1 MEETRAHIRKTGKYI
16 NWIILLF
23 KLFTII
29 GMFVGCVI
37 VISEVF
43 FPDEVKDESF
53 EEMFEGFNSTLL
65 SAAANMEGIS
75 VRTRITV
82 GGVALFI
89 TMLVLFFVIH
99 NVGKLFKEMVTR
111 ETPFTDEV
119 AQHLKKT
126 SWAMLVLAVDSVV
139 EAVVLFLLVRLV
151 AYIFAY
157 GAYLQKRAD
166 ATNRIQEEMILSFAE
181 ITENKS
187 GQTGKHIKR
196 VAEYSRILATEL
208 GMDAEEAERIRLAST
223 MHDIGKL
230 LVPSEIL
237 DKPARL
243 TDEEFAE
250 IKKHT
255 TYGGKLLHNVEGEV
269 MQIAKKI
276 ALDHHERPDG
286 RGYPE
291 GKDQESISI
300 EGRIVA
306 VADVYDALTSRRSYK
321 EAWDDKKA
329 YEEIVKGKN
338 TQFDAA
344 VVEAFERAYQKINEA
359 RLELKDV
366 S

>member
-1 MEETRAHIRKTGKYI
+1 MEDTRGHIKKLGKYI
-16 NWIILLF
+16 KWIIVIL

-29 GMFVGCVI
+29 GMFVGIII
-37 VISEVF
+37 VVNTTIS
-43 FPDEVKDESF
+43 PDWAETDDFS
-53 EEMFEGFNSTLL
+53 EMFEDTNSVLL
-65 SAAANMEGIS
+65 TAVANMQGVSE
-75 VRTRITV
+75 RTRMTI
-82 GGVALFI
+82 GGVAMFI
-89 TMLVLFFVIH
+89 TMLVMFLVIR
-99 NVGKLFKEMVTR
+99 NVGKLFKEMLNR

-119 AQHLKKT
+119 AQHLRKT
-126 SWAMLVLAVDSVV
+126 SWAMLVLVVDGVI
-139 EAVVLFLLVRLV
+139 EAVILFLLVRLIS
-151 AYIFAY
+151 YIFAY

-187 GQTGKHIKR
+187 GQTGKHVKR
-196 VAEYSRILATEL
+196 VAEFSKILATEL
-208 GMDAEEAERIRLAST
+208 GMENEEAERIRLAST

-255 TYGGKLLHNVEGEV
+255 TYGGKLLNNVEGEV
-269 MQIAKKI
+269 MQIAKKV

-291 GKDQESISI
+291 GKDQDNISI

-321 EAWDDKKA
+321 EAWDDTKA
-329 YEEIVKGKN
+329 YEEIVKGKG
-338 TQFDAA
+338 TQFDTR
-344 VVEAFERAYQKINEA
+344 VVEAFERAYAKINEA
-359 RLELKDV
+359 RLELQDA

>member
-1 MEETRAHIRKTGKYI
+1 MEDTRGHIKKLGKYI
-16 NWIILLF
+16 NWIIVIL
-23 KLFTII
+23 KVFTIV

-37 VISEVF
+37 VINTVF
-43 FPDEVKDESF
+43 FPESTENESF
-53 EEMFEGFNSTLL
+53 EELIGETDSLL
-65 SAAANMEGIS
+65 ITAVANMEGIS
-75 VRTRITV
+75 DHTRTLI

-89 TMLVLFFVIH
+89 TMLVLFFVIRS
-99 NVGKLFKEMVTR
+99 VGKILKEMLNR
-111 ETPFTDEV
+111 ETPFTDKV
-119 AQHLKKT
+119 AQHLKKL
-126 SWAMLVLAVDSVV
+126 SWAMLVLVIDGVV
-139 EAVVLFLLVRLV
+139 EAVVLFLVVRLF
-151 AYIFAY
+151 ASIFAY

-187 GQTGKHIKR
+187 GQTGKHVKR
-196 VAEYSRILATEL
+196 VAEYSKILAMEL
-208 GMDAEEAERIRLAST
+208 GMETEEAERIRLAST

-255 TYGGKLLHNVEGEV
+255 TYGGKLLNNVEGEV
-269 MQIAKKI
+269 MQIAKKV

-291 GKDQESISI
+291 GKEQENISM

-321 EAWDDKKA
+321 EAWDDTKA
-329 YEEIVKGKN
+329 YEEIVKGKG
-338 TQFDAA
+338 TQFDAR
-344 VVEAFERAYQKINEA
+344 VVEAFERAYAKINEA
-359 RLELKDV
+359 RLELRDV